1 MGSEYNGPND
11 PRFQQNSG
19 FFEMVGLG
27 TGAGAL
33 AGYVSGWEAVGLY
46 KTHEFLAPDTLFAA
60 IHQAGILPHAYMPI
74 LAAGAGL
81 GAITGA
87 VAGWR
92 GGNIP
97 HEIHIRGRKL
107 THNAKVAARALR
119 PPRRFF
125 RKSPP
130 PGVNLHP
137 QIRISEQQEARHMLL
152 LGGSGS
158 GKTSILW
165 PVINQAVGRGDRCL
179 IFSFKGDFQQ
189 KAEFPFSLLAPWD
202 SRSVRWQLGRDIRTR
217 LHAESLAKTLI
228 PTPEK
233 DPIWAQG
240 AQGLL
245 TAIISE
251 VQSKYG
257 ENWGFFRL
265 AQACSVALSD
275 YDSLVQT
282 VMNESPLARSFLMG
296 KDSKT
301 TASYLAQMAS
311 NLSDVVNLGV
321 ADFSNRGKPW
331 SVRDWLAGRTPAAA
345 ILGYLPESEGLSQAY
360 CSSIIEQIVKKVLG
374 FADADP
380 DERRIW
386 LFLDEV
392 PQAGKIPSITS
403 ALEAARSKGCR
414 VVLGMQGVAQ
424 LEEHGYSKNTLR
436 IWAGQCGIKIIA
448 NLSDPDDQK
457 WASNLLGDHDLERYQ
472 SNISTQNSGNGG
484 NSGQSGGYQRA
495 TEAVMLPSAFG
506 TDLFVDEAPQGGGP
520 TALILTSKVAAAI
533 KWPFPPL
540 QAMRPAFAE
549 APWIMPGFQR
559 PVWGKV
565 PLKVAMPGGGGDVPV
580 KPGAKATAQKPQ
592 KQPQVQ
598 EEDIMYMSA
607 PEQAQQALPQD
618 AGGMGGIVEEAV
630 ADHVIG
636 AALDAV
642 MTGGGAGQL
651 FELMKGASEIAGGG
665 NGTPAP
671 TTMLRQQQRK
681 PEPEQER
688 EAEDEDE
695 AEA

>member
-1 MGSEYNGPND
+1 MNKYSGPND
-11 PRFQQNSG
+11 PRFASGSG
-19 FFEMVGLG
+19 FLQIVGLG
-27 TGAGAL
+27 AGAGL
-33 AGYVSGWEAVGLY
+33 LCGYAAIWEAISLY
-46 KTHEFLAPDTLFAA
+46 KTSHFLSLASILKIIHTAGVMPPAYAAPLAA
-60 IHQAGILPHAYMPI
+60 GGVVG
-74 LAAGAGL
+74 LAAGAAL
-81 GAITGA
+81 GWKIGD
-87 VAGWR
+87 
-92 GGNIP
+92 IP
-97 HEIHIRGRKL
+97 AEIHVRGRKL
-107 THNAKVAARALR
+107 THDPKVAARVLR

-137 QIRISEQQEARHMLL
+137 AIKISQQQECRHMLL

-165 PVINQAVGRGDRCL
+165 PVINQSVARGDRAL

-189 KAEFPFSLLAPWD
+189 KAEFGFSLLAPWD
-202 SRSVRWQLGRDIRTR
+202 ARSVRWQLGCDIRTR

-251 VQSKYG
+251 VQAKYG

-275 YDSLVQT
+275 YDSLVST

-321 ADFSNRGKPW
+321 ADFSNKGKPW
-331 SVRDWLAGRTPAAA
+331 SVRDWLAGRTPNAA
-345 ILGYLPESEGLSQAY
+345 ILGYLPESEGLSQAF
-360 CSSIIEQIVKKVLG
+360 CSSIIEQTVKQILG
-374 FADADP
+374 FPDCAPDA
-380 DERRIW
+380 RRIW

-414 VVLGMQGVAQ
+414 VALGMQGVAQ

-457 WASNLLGDHDLERYQ
+457 WASNLLGDRDLERYQ
-472 SNISTQNSGNGG
+472 SNISTQNSGN
-484 NSGQSGGYQRA
+484 SGQSGGYQRA
-495 TEAVMLPSAFG
+495 TESVMLPASFG
-506 TDLFVDEAPQGGGP
+506 TDLFVDERKGGGP
-520 TALILTSKVAAAI
+520 TALIVTAKVAAII

-540 QAMRPAFAE
+540 QVMRLAFVA
-549 APWIMPGFQR
+549 APWTMPGFVR

-565 PLKVAMPGGGGDVPV
+565 PLKVAMPGGGGDVPPV
-580 KPGAKATAQKPQ
+580 KPDATKQQ
-592 KQPQVQ
+592 LQPQEQ
-598 EEDIMYMSA
+598 DIIYMQNA
-607 PEQAQQALPQD
+607 GQPQD
-618 AGGMGGIVEEAV
+618 AGGGVGEMIGDQLI
-630 ADHVIG
+630 DH
-636 AALDAV
+636 ALDAV
-642 MTGGGAGQL
+642 IPGAGML
-651 FELMKGASEIAGGG
+651 H
-665 NGTPAP
+665 
-671 TTMLRQQQRK
+671 TMLSAMSAGDGADGAGVAPVVLRK
-681 PEPEQER
+681 PQQHQDREQEEDLTETEIEE
-688 EAEDEDE
+688 EAE
-695 AEA
+695 

>member
-1 MGSEYNGPND
+1 MGNNYNGPND
-11 PRFQQNSG
+11 PRFAQNSG

-27 TGAGAL
+27 AGAGAI
-33 AGYVSGWEAVGLY
+33 AGYLSAWEAVGLY
-46 KTHEFLAPDTLFAA
+46 KTGGLLSPHTLFSA
-60 IHQAGILPHAYMPI
+60 IHTAGILPPAYLPV

-81 GAITGA
+81 GAIAGA
-87 VAGWR
+87 GAGWR

-107 THNAKVAARALR
+107 THNPKVAARALR

-137 QIRISEQQEARHMLL
+137 QITISEQQEARHMLL

-165 PVINQAVGRGDRCL
+165 PVINQAVERGDRAL

-189 KAEFPFSLLAPWD
+189 KAAFPFSLLAPWD
-202 SRSVRWQLGRDIRTR
+202 SRSVRWQLGKDIRTR

-257 ENWGFFRL
+257 EAWGFFRL
-265 AQACSVALSD
+265 AEACSRALSD

-321 ADFSNRGKPW
+321 ADYSNKGTPW
-331 SVRDWLAGRTPAAA
+331 SVRDWLAGRTPGAA
-345 ILGYLPESEGLSQAY
+345 ILGYLPESEGLSQAF
-360 CSSIIEQIVKKVLG
+360 CSSIIEQTVKQILSFPDV
-374 FADADP
+374 DP
-380 DERRIW
+380 SARRIW

-495 TEAVMLPSAFG
+495 TEAVMLPASFG
-506 TDLFVDEAPQGGGP
+506 TDLYVDEGKGGGP
-520 TALILTSKVAAAI
+520 TALIVTSKVAAVI
-533 KWPFPPL
+533 KWPFPEL
-540 QAMRPAFAE
+540 QANRAAFAE

-565 PLKVAMPGGGGDVPV
+565 PLKVAMPGGGDVPM
-580 KPGAKATAQKPQ
+580 KPDAKQQTQPRPQ
-592 KQPQVQ
+592 P
-598 EEDIMYMSA
+598 EDIIYMSS
-607 PEQAQQALPQD
+607 PEQPQALPQD
-618 AGGMGGIVEEAV
+618 AGGGMGEIVEEAV

-636 AALDAV
+636 AALDAAL
-642 MTGGGAGQL
+642 TGGAGQL
-651 FELMKGASEIAGGG
+651 FEFMKGVSELSGGG
-665 NGTPAP
+665 SGGDTAAP
-671 TTMLRQQQRK
+671 SMIRQPQQRK
-681 PEPEQER
+681 SEPER
-688 EAEDEDE
+688 EAEDE

>member
-1 MGSEYNGPND
+1 
-11 PRFQQNSG
+11 
-19 FFEMVGLG
+19 
-27 TGAGAL
+27 
-33 AGYVSGWEAVGLY
+33 
-46 KTHEFLAPDTLFAA
+46 
-60 IHQAGILPHAYMPI
+60 
-74 LAAGAGL
+74 
-81 GAITGA
+81 
-87 VAGWR
+87 
-92 GGNIP
+92 
-97 HEIHIRGRKL
+97 
-107 THNAKVAARALR
+107 
-119 PPRRFF
+119 
-125 RKSPP
+125 
-130 PGVNLHP
+130 
-137 QIRISEQQEARHMLL
+137 MLL

-165 PVINQAVGRGDRCL
+165 PVINQAQARGDRTL

-189 KAEFPFSLLAPWD
+189 KATFPFSLLAPWD
-202 SRSVRWQLGRDIRTR
+202 SRSVRWQLGKDIRTR

-228 PTPEK
+228 PTPER

-257 ENWGFFRL
+257 EAWGFFRL

-282 VMNESPLARSFLMG
+282 VMSESPLARSFLMG

-321 ADFSNRGKPW
+321 ADFSNRGAPW
-331 SVRDWLAGRTPAAA
+331 SVRDWLAGKTPGAA

-360 CSSIIEQIVKKVLG
+360 CSSIIEQTVKQILG
-374 FADADP
+374 FADASP
-380 DERRIW
+380 DARRIW

-457 WASNLLGDHDLERYQ
+457 WASNLLGDRDLERYQ

-484 NSGQSGGYQRA
+484 QSGQSGGYQRA
-495 TEAVMLPSAFG
+495 TESVMLPSAFG
-506 TDLFVDEAPQGGGP
+506 TDLYVDESKGGGP
-520 TALILTSKVAAAI
+520 TGLIVTSKIAAVI
-533 KWPFPPL
+533 RWPFPPL
-540 QAMRPAFAE
+540 QEKRPAIAE
-549 APWIMPGFQR
+549 ASWILPGFQR

-565 PLKVAMPGGGGDVPV
+565 PLRVAMPGGDLPAGKLD
-580 KPGAKATAQKPQ
+580 ATKPQ
-592 KQPQVQ
+592 KEKTQAQ
-598 EEDIMYMSA
+598 EQDIIYMSS
-607 PEQAQQALPQD
+607 PVQAQALQPD
-618 AGGMGGIVEEAV
+618 AGGGMGEVVEEAV

-636 AALDAV
+636 AALDAAL
-642 MTGGGAGQL
+642 TGGAGQM
-651 FELMKGASEIAGGG
+651 FEMMKGVSELSGGVSGGG
-665 NGTPAP
+665 TAAPA
-671 TTMLRQQQRK
+671 MIRQQRQPAR
-681 PEPEQER
+681 EPERET

-695 AEA
+695 AEAEA

>member
-1 MGSEYNGPND
+1 MSARTYSGPID
-11 PRFQQNSG
+11 PRFAQNSG
-19 FFEMVGLG
+19 FFELIGMGAAAG
-27 TGAGAL
+27 TL
-33 AGYVSGWEAVGLY
+33 AGYLAGWEGVGLY
-46 KTHEFLAPDTLFAA
+46 KTGALLSPHTLFAA
-60 IHQAGILPHAYMPI
+60 IHQAGILPHAYMPV
-74 LAAGAGL
+74 LAIGAG
-81 GAITGA
+81 IGA
-87 VAGWR
+87 VAGAVA
-92 GGNIP
+92 GYAAGNVP
-97 HEIHIRGRKL
+97 HEIHIRGREL
-107 THNAKVAARALR
+107 THNPRDAARALR

-137 QIRISEQQEARHMLL
+137 AITITEQQEARHMLL

-165 PVINQAVGRGDRCL
+165 PVINQAVSRGDRCL

-189 KAEFPFSLLAPWD
+189 KAEFHFSLLAPWD
-202 SRSVRWQLGRDIRTR
+202 SRSVRWQLGKDIRTR

-257 ENWGFFRL
+257 ESWGFFRL

-275 YDSLVQT
+275 YDSLVST
-282 VMNESPLARSFLMG
+282 VMSESPLARSFLMG

-321 ADFSNRGKPW
+321 ADFSNKGKPW
-331 SVRDWLAGRTPAAA
+331 SVRDWLAGRTPNAA
-345 ILGYLPESEGLSQAY
+345 ILGYLPESEGLSQAF
-360 CSSIIEQIVKKVLG
+360 CSSIIEQTVKQILG
-374 FADADP
+374 FADASP
-380 DERRIW
+380 DQRRIW

-457 WASNLLGDHDLERYQ
+457 WASNLLGDRDLERYQ

-495 TEAVMLPSAFG
+495 TEAVMLPASFG
-506 TDLFVDEAPQGGGP
+506 TDLYVDESKKGGGP
-520 TALILTSKVAAAI
+520 TALIVTSKVAATV
-533 KWPFPPL
+533 KWPFPQL
-540 QAMRPAFAE
+540 HVMREAMAE
-549 APWIMPGFQR
+549 AAWIQPGFVR

-565 PLKVAMPGGGGDVPV
+565 PLKVAMPGGDLPAG
-580 KPGAKATAQKPQ
+580 KPDAKQ
-592 KQPQVQ
+592 KQPQAQ
-598 EEDIMYMSA
+598 EREDIIYMS
-607 PEQAQQALPQD
+607 PEQPQALPQD
-618 AGGMGGIVEEAV
+618 AGGGMGEVVEEAV
-630 ADHVIG
+630 ADHMIG
-636 AALDAV
+636 AALDAAL
-642 MTGGGAGQL
+642 TGGAGQL
-651 FELMKGASEIAGGG
+651 FEFMKGVSEIVGGDGGG
-665 NGTPAP
+665 TAAPA
-671 TTMLRQQQRK
+671 MIRQQQRRQEQE
-681 PEPEQER
+681 PEP

-695 AEA
+695 AEAEA